1 MCKGDGVGRE
11 RQGLTLTVNLMGYKS
26 PRRQTLVVWAFPERF
41 NQGGKTTTDVAALPD
56 APEAWM
62 EQEGESE
69 PSTCVLPFCFLTWPA
84 AACSFCYSSHDGLDH
99 QTQNN
104 PIFP

>member
-1 MCKGDGVGRE
+1 M
-11 RQGLTLTVNLMGYKS
+11 
-26 PRRQTLVVWAFPERF
+26 WAFPERF

-69 PSTCVLPFCFLTWPA
+69 LSTCVLPFCFLTMDMTWPV
-84 AACSFCYSSHDGLDH
+84 AACSCRCSRHDGLDN
-99 QTQNN
+99 QTQNKPIN
-104 PIFP
+104 PSFFESLW